1 MDKAYMSRFV
11 RYIIAVTCLLTCSVW
26 VHAQVLVKAS
36 VDRDKIL
43 VGEPIILTL
52 DVRTPLGQDVTW
64 FNLDTIPHFEFLDKG
79 ERDTIEDVDGKK
91 WQQQLTITSY
101 DSGYWQ
107 IPAIS
112 LKVGGKVYYSDS
124 LGVQVGYANADLS
137 PEYKDIK
144 EIEEVRDT
152 DNNYIP
158 WIIGAFTLVALA
170 IMIYL
175 FRKKKAET
183 AQPPV
188 AVKLTPYDEAM
199 QALKELQKKDL
210 PGKGDV
216 KNYYITLND
225 ILRVFVMRKLTIAS
239 LEKTN
244 EELIIDLKKLRL
256 NDEYFGE
263 LAAALRMADFVK
275 FARYQ
280 PGVKDNEKNFKV
292 IESAIKTLNNIA

>member
-11 RYIIAVTCLLTCSVW
+11 RYIIAGICLLICSARA
-26 VHAQVLVKAS
+26 HAQVLVKAS
-36 VDRDKIL
+36 VDRDKIV
-43 VGEPIILTL
+43 VGEPIIFTL

-64 FNLDTIPHFEFLDKG
+64 FNLDTLPHFEFLDKG
-79 ERDTIEDVDGKK
+79 KRDTIEDVDGKK

-107 IPAIS
+107 VPSIS
-112 LKVGGKVYYSDS
+112 LKVGNKVYYTDS

-144 EIEEVRDT
+144 EIEDVPDT
-152 DNNYIP
+152 DTNYIP
-158 WIIGAFTLVALA
+158 WVLGALTLVALGV
-170 IMIYL
+170 MVYL
-175 FRKKKAET
+175 FRKKKAVS
-183 AQPPV
+183 APVPV

-199 QALKELQKKDL
+199 QALDELQKKDL

-216 KNYYITLND
+216 KTYYITLND
-225 ILRVFVMRKLTIAS
+225 ILRVFVMRKLKIAS

-244 EELIIDLKKLRL
+244 GELIIELKKLRM
-256 NDEYFGE
+256 NDEYFRE
-263 LAAALRMADFVK
+263 LTAALQMADFVK

-280 PGVKDNEKNFKV
+280 PGAADNDKNFTV
-292 IESAIKTLNNIA
+292 IQSAIKTLNNIA